1 MKETNISGK
10 PSIYFN
16 NATVEQTPVQKH
28 LSINCDSKL
37 LGKKIRHAKKI
48 NMFSCQTDC
57 FKIVVFPSFIAEWD
71 KLGPGIQNSSS
82 ESTFNKALLKFIS
95 PVASTT

>member
-1 MKETNISGK
+1 MRNLHVLK
-10 PSIYFN
+10 
-16 NATVEQTPVQKH
+16 
-28 LSINCDSKL
+28 KL
-37 LGKKIRHAKKI
+37 LMKLLPYIHNLVPPMRNSSRHAKKI
-48 NMFSCQTDC
+48 NMFSCQIDC